1 MSSCSQNIRKT
12 SDNEYILNDE
22 QLLGNGIS
30 GDVYRCLDSKTGKEY
45 AIKIFKKNYNNS
57 HEIKMNKRIKEIG
70 NPSLAKYIDS
80 SNDFIVFDFYEKGDL
95 MKYFKLVKKDK
106 LMKFIIF
113 KILKSVQILHK
124 HGICHRDLKPDN
136 IFLAKDFSLKIGDF
150 GQCLSFLNQNN
161 EKILISGDCGT
172 LKYRA
177 PETYGRNFYDGEKI
191 DIFSIGVI
199 LFSIKIKVCP
209 FPKASPNDFLYKY
222 IKNKD
227 EDNYWKIYGKMINLP
242 HLSKEFKKLF
252 FKMVSFNPN
261 ERPTIEEILKDPW
274 LAEITSLDE
283 NGLELLEKEL
293 IKEFKECEEY
303 F

>member
-12 SDNEYILNDE
+12 PDNKYIFNDE
-22 QLLGNGIS
+22 QLLGDGIS
-30 GDVYRCLDSKTGKEY
+30 AEVYRCQDSKTGKEY
-45 AIKIFKKNYNNS
+45 AIKLFEEDYDNS
-57 HEIKMNKRIKEIG
+57 DEIKMNKRIKEIG
-70 NPSLAKYIDS
+70 NPSFAKYIDS
-80 SNDFIVFDFYEKGDL
+80 SNDYIVFDFYEKGDL
-95 MKYFKLVKKDK
+95 MKYLKFVKNEK

-113 KILKSVQILHK
+113 KILKIVQILHK
-124 HGICHRDLKPDN
+124 NGISHRDLKPN
-136 IFLAKDFSLKIGDF
+136 NFFLAKNFSLKIGDF
-150 GQCLSFLNQNN
+150 GQSLSFFDQNKK
-161 EKILISGDCGT
+161 KILLSGDCGT

-177 PETYGRNFYDGEKI
+177 PEINGSDFYDCEKI

-199 LFSIKIKVCP
+199 LFGIKIKGCP
-209 FPKASPNDFLYKY
+209 FPKASPDDFLYKY
-222 IKNKD
+222 IMNKD
-227 EDNYWKIYGKMINLP
+227 EDNYWKTYERIINLP

-274 LAEITSLDE
+274 LAEVTSLDKD
-283 NGLELLEKEL
+283 GLELLEQEL